1 MAAACQGNNIVQ
13 EIQRTECIGNSLP
26 KINGNFKGLDAA
38 VCELQFFEASVR
50 TVNGMLKCEDEEVLA
65 GIPGVDYTE
74 GTAGKIGILKTNIE
88 GTISIAVSSVDYYVP
103 RNILEA
109 ASTTINGTLS
119 TSGDCWFNTVYAKGD
134 VVAFSNSDE
143 RLKNNIV
150 AIPNALQKLEL
161 IQGVEYDWNMERQNV
176 RSGHD
181 VGVLAQEI
189 EQVLPEAVTE
199 RENGYKAVS
208 YEKIIP
214 LLIEAIKE
222 LKAEVE
228 ILKHKV

>member
-1 MAAACQGNNIVQ
+1 M
-13 EIQRTECIGNSLP
+13 
-26 KINGNFKGLDAA
+26 
-38 VCELQFFEASVR
+38 
-50 TVNGMLKCEDEEVLA
+50 
-65 GIPGVDYTE
+65 
-74 GTAGKIGILKTNIE
+74 
-88 GTISIAVSSVDYYVP
+88 
-103 RNILEA
+103 
-109 ASTTINGTLS
+109 
-119 TSGDCWFNTVYAKGD
+119 
-134 VVAFSNSDE
+134 VAFSNSDE